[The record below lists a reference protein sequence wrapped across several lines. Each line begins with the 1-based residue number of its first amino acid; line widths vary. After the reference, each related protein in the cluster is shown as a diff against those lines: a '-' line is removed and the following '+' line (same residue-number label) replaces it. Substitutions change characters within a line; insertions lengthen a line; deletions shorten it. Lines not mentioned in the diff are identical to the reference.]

1 MNFQRVLSRHSTSC
15 SEPGVVGY
23 KDGIPERK
31 LFSLARS
38 QGRVRKG
45 DLRRNKRSRRIEPS
59 ILLAFVQF
67 VIIAVLFSAA
77 SAEYQSNAYMQEWIA
92 KNAWPIGYILNGY
105 LAATLVG
112 FAIGGAFLLF
122 QRWRSSDENQI
133 ERDRL

>member
-1 MNFQRVLSRHSTSC
+1 M
-15 SEPGVVGY
+15 
-23 KDGIPERK
+23 
-31 LFSLARS
+31 
-38 QGRVRKG
+38 
-45 DLRRNKRSRRIEPS
+45 
-59 ILLAFVQF
+59 AFVQF